1 MQQYP
6 TTAASFPPPG
16 LRRRRAA
23 ATRAGHGGGGSTS
36 VPATAARPQRLLL
49 LAVMAL
55 TAAFGQGP
63 RLALANVNVTW
74 NDVAT
79 MPFATGETSA
89 GLLWGAKKEPLLVVM
104 GWNPNDTNAS
114 AATMVLDINAS
125 KWSVSV
131 AWLNLADFT
140 LLARMLSYTPAD
152 NMQIYEPIKNTWTVG
167 PPPLVQSGAASA
179 TVINNTIYHCGGVDK
194 GNTINGL
201 PITTCAKFHIPSG
214 KWSYIAPMPHAV
226 HHAAMA
232 NDGKLVYVFGGRN
245 STAGTGIN
253 PVNYTQIYNPA
264 NNTWI
269 SNTQQGGPA
278 AVPVGRG
285 GMGTAVYYKG
295 HFYLIGGEVR
305 YNPVTN
311 TWDKGLPGM
320 SLARHGAY
328 PVVGPAPNS
337 TAPVVYVCAGGIKQS
352 FSENTLCTY
361 MTVP

>member
-125 KWSVSV
+125 KWSV
-131 AWLNLADFT
+131 
-140 LLARMLSYTPAD
+140 
-152 NMQIYEPIKNTWTVG
+152 
-167 PPPLVQSGAASA
+167 
-179 TVINNTIYHCGGVDK
+179 
-194 GNTINGL
+194 
-201 PITTCAKFHIPSG
+201 KFHIPSG